1 MGFDMYGLQTAVVVS
16 TLFITVLSV
25 VLAAFLT
32 LNFRSRR
39 QASYLFWSLGMWVF
53 AVGVAMEAAFAL
65 GVYSQALAG
74 IYIFVVAL
82 TVELLALGSMQLVSS
97 RALRI
102 AYYAYCVATTLVL
115 AAATYTAEI
124 GNIIV
129 TYVVFGSLPIS
140 VIIASSLVTFPA
152 AVLLAV
158 IAGISY
164 WRNRGAKMLSIIAGV
179 VIVSVAG
186 TLYIAAIPEFLYFA
200 EFVGILFLWAGFFD
214 AKGFRRSFHPGR
226 T

>member
-82 TVELLALGSMQLVSS
+82 TVELLALG
-97 RALRI
+97 
-102 AYYAYCVATTLVL
+102 
-115 AAATYTAEI
+115 
-124 GNIIV
+124 
-129 TYVVFGSLPIS
+129 
-140 VIIASSLVTFPA
+140 
-152 AVLLAV
+152 
-158 IAGISY
+158 
-164 WRNRGAKMLSIIAGV
+164 
-179 VIVSVAG
+179 
-186 TLYIAAIPEFLYFA
+186 
-200 EFVGILFLWAGFFD
+200 
-214 AKGFRRSFHPGR
+214 
-226 T
+226 